1 MSGFNP
7 AAVRIRTGGMY
18 PLVTGA
24 VYIRVNDTVGAP
36 ITQAQ
41 VSITGFNYMGTDYT
55 LNVALRKI
63 PGTEIFSFTSNLA
76 TTYYILVEAE
86 GYTPKTGTVS
96 MPVDFIAEYTYTLN
110 PVSAPPPPPPG
121 EAIFPWIL
129 IPQAAAAL
137 AILLL

>member
-7 AAVRIRTGGMY
+7 TAVRIHTGEIH
-18 PLVTGA
+18 PLDTGA
-24 VYIRVNDTVGAP
+24 VYIRVKDAAGAP

-41 VSITGFNYMGTDYT
+41 VAVTGFNYMGTDYT
-55 LNVALRKI
+55 LYVSLKKI
-63 PGTEIFSFTSNLA
+63 PGTEIFSFSSSLA
-76 TTYYILVEAE
+76 TLYYVLVEAE

-96 MPVDFIAEYTYTLN
+96 MPVDFIAEYTYTLS
-110 PVSAPPPPPPG
+110 PVSAPPPPAPG
-121 EAIFPWIL
+121 EAVFPWIL

>member
-18 PLVTGA
+18 PLDTGA
-24 VYIRVNDTVGAP
+24 VYIRVNDTTGAP
-36 ITQAQ
+36 ITHAQ

-55 LNVALRKI
+55 LNVTLKKI

-76 TTYYILVEAE
+76 TLYYILVKAE

-96 MPVDFIAEYTYTLN
+96 MPVDFIAEYTYTLS
-110 PVSAPPPPPPG
+110 PISAPPPPAPG
-121 EAIFPWIL
+121 EAVFPWIL